1 MSFAMMEINEKGGG
15 MGWMAY
21 FNPESLKVSLTN
33 NLGGEENSNQAT
45 QPAKPKLEATLIFDS
60 TDMGMDVRGGFIIGT
75 QALKEMALTNPEH
88 NNAPPVLELVWGNF
102 KFEGVIESFNET
114 LDFWSGEGVPLRS
127 TVQLTMQGVVE
138 EGRAKLDTLVND
150 DIEIEVNSISD
161 SALGTTEIA
170 QRVGAASGDTSAA
183 RDIAAENGSESM
195 RFPGGEPDESEAATP
210 ADDKKKEE
218 KDKAKSG
225 GGGGGGGGLAV
236 KGGVE
241 LKAAAGFSLGLSAG
255 ASVGFG
261 FGAAAGGGVG
271 LGVGGGIGAG
281 IGGGISAGAGI
292 GFGASAGAGFGAG
305 GGAGIGFGAGAG
317 AGVGFGAGAS
327 AGFGAGAGSSFG
339 AAGGT
344 GFGAGAGAGASFE
357 SGFAAGSNFAST
369 SSAGFAAGGAFG
381 GSAGDGGS
389 AMFAYSEST
398 TTGFDGSTVST
409 STSSSWTPSGGWE
422 EHSSTTYG
430 GGSTSALAGLSAS
443 EGAFAGLSTASRGP
457 QFQSY
462 STSKLMAPAAPPQP
476 GPDASFDATGRLV
489 SSGAGVR
496 ATASASASV
505 RIR

>member
-1 MSFAMMEINEKGGG
+1 MSFAMMEINEKDGG

-195 RFPGGEPDESEAATP
+195 RFPGGEPGESEAASP

-241 LKAAAGFSLGLSAG
+241 LKAAAGFSLGMSAG

-305 GGAGIGFGAGAG
+305 GGAGIGIGAGAG
-317 AGVGFGAGAS
+317 AGVGFGAS
-327 AGFGAGAGSSFG
+327 AGSSFG
-339 AAGGT
+339 ATAGT
-344 GFGAGAGAGASFE
+344 SFGAGAGAGASFE
-357 SGFAAGSNFAST
+357 SSFGAGSGFSST
-369 SSAGFAAGGAFG
+369 STAGFAAGGAFG

-398 TTGFDGSTVST
+398 TTGFGGSTVST
-409 STSSSWTPSGGWE
+409 STSSSWTPSGGWD
-422 EHSSTTYG
+422 EHSSTIYG
-430 GGSTSALAGLSAS
+430 GSSSSALAGLSAS
-443 EGAFAGLSTASRGP
+443 EGAFAGLSTAGTGP
-457 QFQSY
+457 QFQTY

-476 GPDASFDATGRLV
+476 GPDASFDATGRMV
-489 SSGAGVR
+489 SSGGGVR

-505 RIR
+505 RML